1 MNNPAPLEAQDTV
14 QKSIRFFMPA
24 SLLIVLLIAAAVG
37 AYVWYYVY
45 NPCEVDAV
53 KEASAT
59 LVSQMN
65 WYDEAYQFATTAS
78 RTSLVRP
85 VAVLQQIQ
93 MDTQEVVVPACMQT
107 AKNELTNYMDAVN
120 RAFRAFEAQ
129 EADATIQGLI
139 NQSETHYGNFTTEL
153 AAVNKCAPFCMP

>member
-37 AYVWYYVY
+37 AYVWYYLY

-85 VAVLQQIQ
+85 LALLQQIQ
-93 MDTQEVVVPACMQT
+93 MDTQQVLVPACMQT
-107 AKNELTNYMDAVN
+107 AKNELINYMRTVHQALL
-120 RAFRAFEAQ
+120 AFGALEAG
-129 EADATIQGLI
+129 ATIRGLI
-139 NQSETHYGNFTTEL
+139 NQSETYYDNFTTEL
-153 AAVNKCAPFCMP
+153 EAVNKCAPFCLP